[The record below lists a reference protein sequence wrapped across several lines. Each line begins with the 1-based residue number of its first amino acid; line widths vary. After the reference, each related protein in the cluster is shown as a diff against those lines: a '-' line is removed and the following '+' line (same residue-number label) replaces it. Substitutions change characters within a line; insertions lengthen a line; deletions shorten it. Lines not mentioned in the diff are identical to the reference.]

1 MVDCAM
7 YVIILCRGSLSLDLS
22 AHSHIRLKPLHTH
35 KITLT
40 LHTREKV
47 RIGGVL
53 GRVLSAV
60 RHHRVKLDSNFVSV
74 VVSISLLEGIGRQLD
89 PEIDIFK
96 EALGVIVW

>member
-1 MVDCAM
+1 MCV
-7 YVIILCRGSLSLDLS
+7 VVLSPSLSLSLCL
-22 AHSHIRLKPLHTH
+22 ITKTLKQ
-35 KITLT
+35 
-40 LHTREKV
+40 TRVQV

-89 PEIDIFK
+89 PEIDIFR
-96 EALGVIVW
+96 EALGFIVW

>member
-1 MVDCAM
+1 MCV
-7 YVIILCRGSLSLDLS
+7 SLSL
-22 AHSHIRLKPLHTH
+22 ITTLKQ
-35 KITLT
+35 
-40 LHTREKV
+40 TRVQV

-89 PEIDIFK
+89 PEIDIFR
-96 EALGVIVW
+96 EALGFIVW